1 MIQTSDYMCGRIFA
15 KSIFKVVVLRSQ
27 ERRVGKQITEINC
40 FTGKDP
46 CTLPL
51 IMGLVPSWVVKIP
64 PSWVWIYEIKA
75 DFLLGWLGGRIA
87 EPSDNHGAGKQ
98 TWNICIRCLGR
109 RGCGRLN
116 KLMDVL
122 LNCGSPEAD
131 PKTEFEVQYVYQGFN
146 SFERK
151 EGRNRI
157 QQEKSNCD
165 TALTN
170 LMGSSGPRIASQF
183 CRLAEVAGPLS
194 PCLALSLGIDHLAM
208 WGQCVWSQQGSS
220 LSLRL
225 RRGWLLETVCWS

>member
-1 MIQTSDYMCGRIFA
+1 MVRENRPGTFVSDAWAEEGVVDSTNWWTSF
-15 KSIFKVVVLRSQ
+15 SIVALQ
-27 ERRVGKQITEINC
+27 KQI
-40 FTGKDP
+40 
-46 CTLPL
+46 L
-51 IMGLVPSWVVKIP
+51 
-64 PSWVWIYEIKA
+64 
-75 DFLLGWLGGRIA
+75 R
-87 EPSDNHGAGKQ
+87 
-98 TWNICIRCLGR
+98 
-109 RGCGRLN
+109 
-116 KLMDVL
+116 
-122 LNCGSPEAD
+122 
-131 PKTEFEVQYVYQGFN
+131 EFGVQYVYQGFN

-170 LMGSSGPRIASQF
+170 LMGSSGTRIASQF
-183 CRLAEVAGPLS
+183 CRLAEVAGTLS